1 MSAIATTAV
10 ASRPDT
16 LAADGVGL
24 QDHLDQIETTLGDLR
39 DQLRVAQ
46 KLAGLG
52 TMSTILAHEYNNLA
66 TPVLSYAQHALE
78 TGDPAF
84 MGKALETVVRRLRA
98 IGSLSRRILDYAGDQ
113 GNHTGPVELRTVVEH
128 ALETLA
134 RDLAKDRITVSIR
147 VDEGLTVQANA
158 NELEQVLFN
167 LVLNARQAMHGRKG
181 TLTLEATPRSDGL
194 VALAVKDSGPGI
206 DPSHIDSLF
215 TPFFTTKGGAERADQ
230 RGVGLGL
237 AVCKTLIESAGGC
250 IDVASTLGEGTTFTI
265 TLPAAISCQPSAIS

>member
-1 MSAIATTAV
+1 MSAIAPTAV
-10 ASRPDT
+10 PPRPDT

-24 QDHLDQIETTLGDLR
+24 QDHLDQIETTLGELQ

-78 TGDPAF
+78 SGDPAF
-84 MGKALETVVRRLRA
+84 MVKALETVVRRLRA
-98 IGSLSRRILDYAGDQ
+98 IGSLSRRILDYASDHGD
-113 GNHTGPVELRTVVEH
+113 HTGPVELRTVAEH
-128 ALETLA
+128 AIETLA
-134 RDLAKDRITVSIR
+134 RDLAKDRIAVAIR

-181 TLTLEATPRSDGL
+181 TLTLKATRRSDGL
-194 VALAVKDSGPGI
+194 IALAVRDSGPGI
-206 DPSHIDSLF
+206 DPSHINSLF

-237 AVCKTLIESAGGC
+237 AVCKTLIEGAGGC

-265 TLPAAISCQPSAIS
+265 TLPAGP